1 MRSRGLVVVLALIL
15 ATLAVVGLFLYT
27 RSVKEDATSGG
38 ALTEVVVYKVDIA
51 AYNDLNQLIN
61 EGQF

>member
-27 RSVKEDATSGG
+27 RSVKQDATSGG
-38 ALTEVVVYKVDIA
+38 ALTEVAQDVPSAEVA
-51 AYNDLNQLIN
+51 RRL
-61 EGQF
+61 